1 MAIDPNLI
9 TTKRVGE
16 LPIGAFG
23 LDNKIPHEIGTD
35 LFQGTIADLVAFIS
49 PLISAIQ
56 YQVITL
62 HVDQAYIDANF
73 IMEDGSTKG
82 LGINLM
88 AGYAIVNGN
97 NGTTNKD
104 GHVGIAY
111 GEVTNVIKQFGGNAT
126 HNLSISELPPHNHT
140 NNGSANDNGDPG
152 QFVITSPTNGGESV
166 LVQSSTVGTGTA
178 FSLMQPYL
186 VELQVMKL

>member
-1 MAIDPNLI
+1 MIDPNLI
-9 TTKRVGE
+9 TTKRIGE
-16 LPIGAFG
+16 LPAGVFG

-35 LFQGTIADLVAFIS
+35 LFQGTIADLIAFIS

-73 IMEDGSTKG
+73 IMEEGSTKG

-97 NGTTNKD
+97 NGTINKD
-104 GHVGIAY
+104 GRVGIAY
-111 GEVTNVIKQFGGNAT
+111 GTVTNVIGQIGGEDEHTLTVNEIPSHT
-126 HNLSISELPPHNHT
+126 HNYL
-140 NNGSANDNGDPG
+140 GSSADSGDPG
-152 QFVITSPTNGGESV
+152 NYVITAPTGAPTVTSSATGGG
-166 LVQSSTVGTGTA
+166 LAHNNRQR
-178 FSLMQPYL
+178 FL